1 MDLGEMLGTAAK
13 EAQKHPE
20 LLSSVVGLVEGGASG
35 KKTTSS
41 AAKVAS
47 GTGSAS
53 AKGSPKAT
61 RAPKEAAGL
70 GGLLGDLDVAG
81 LTEHVG
87 SWVGTGSNK
96 RVTGPKVKQAL
107 GKQKIAA
114 AAKKAGV
121 SEDEAASGIAKLL
134 PAVVDYLTPDGE
146 VPPPSKAAERLDALT
161 RSKP

>member
-1 MDLGEMLGTAAK
+1 MLGTAAK

-41 AAKVAS
+41 S
-47 GTGSAS
+47 GKGWAS
-53 AKGSPKAT
+53 AKGSPKAM
-61 RAPKEAAGL
+61 RAPKKAAGL

-134 PAVVDYLTPDGE
+134 PAVVDYLTPDGT
-146 VPPPSKAAERLDALT
+146 VPPPSKAAKRLDVLT